1 MLFCTCKRLSRMLF
15 LARIKDFNMS
25 KSFSVK
31 DPIFSKVVN
40 GHKVLHK
47 VPAKLIKRCVRHEIS
62 TKEPE
67 TNNFL
72 SPCPSSET
80 MCGSK
85 IYRR

>member
-1 MLFCTCKRLSRMLF
+1 MLL
-15 LARIKDFNMS
+15 LARIKDFNMA
-25 KSFSVK
+25 KSFSLK
-31 DPIFSKVVN
+31 DPIFSKVGN

-72 SPCPSSET
+72 SPWPLSTT
-80 MCGSK
+80 MYG
-85 IYRR
+85 